1 MRYFLP
7 LLFLSFSV
15 FAQNECEQI
24 VSSSAKKHFKKQK
37 MLLGIG
43 NMEKH
48 IHF

>member
-7 LLFLSFSV
+7 LLFITFLFLPRM
-15 FAQNECEQI
+15 N
-24 VSSSAKKHFKKQK
+24 VSKVLVAPLKNNTKKQK